1 MSKDT
6 AICLIEDDA
15 LLGETLSDRFRMEG
29 LGFDWHR
36 TGESA
41 ALSFV
46 RRKYSVVLCDLRLP
60 DMSGKD
66 LFDSLE
72 PAERPPF
79 IFMTGFGTIDE
90 AVSLLKSGAE
100 DFVTK
105 PFDLDALM
113 QRLSRLVATAPPL
126 ETGPVLG
133 LSPSMRKIETLI
145 ERLTD
150 SIEPVLITGE
160 SGVGKEVVSRLL
172 HERSRPQRIGE
183 WVAVNCAALPEG
195 LIEAELFGY
204 TRGAFTGAARAHKGL
219 IEQAN
224 GGTLF
229 LDEVGDMPLG
239 MQSRLLRV
247 LQERRVTRIG
257 AESPTPVDFRL
268 VCATHRDLPAM
279 VRSGHFREDLYYRI
293 NVIAIRI
300 PPLRDRR
307 EDILWLADRMLSELA
322 RRPGTAKT
330 LSLEAQQRL
339 YAHSWPGNVRQLNHV
354 LRRAIAL
361 GHHASISPGE
371 LFPDD
376 APAADAAPPAA
387 ATSLSEHLDR
397 SERAYLV
404 SVVQACDGA
413 VGEAAS
419 RMGISRKTL
428 WEKMKRHGIDRQQ
441 PDRRLSPE
449 LAVQPFRDASEAQ

>member
-1 MSKDT
+1 MNV
-6 AICLIEDDA
+6 APLPLCLIEDDA

-29 LGFDWHR
+29 LRFDWHR

-41 ALSFV
+41 LLSLQ
-46 RRKYSVVLCDLRLP
+46 RRRYSAALCDLRLP
-60 DMSGKD
+60 DTSGKEV
-66 LFDSLE
+66 FDSLD
-72 PAERPPF
+72 PGLRPPF

-113 QRLSRLVATAPPL
+113 QRLHRLVGATRPD
-126 ETGPVLG
+126 ETGPLLG

-145 ERLTD
+145 QRLTE
-150 SIEPVLITGE
+150 SIEPVLISGE
-160 SGVGKEVVSRLL
+160 SGVGKEVVSKLL
-172 HERSRPQRIGE
+172 HERSQPARAGE
-183 WVAVNCAALPEG
+183 WIAVNCAALPEG

-257 AESPTPVDFRL
+257 AEAATPVDFRL

-279 VRSGHFREDLYYRI
+279 VQAGLFREDLYYRI
-293 NVIAIRI
+293 NVIAIQI

-322 RRPGTAKT
+322 GRPAKSHRT
-330 LSLEAQQRL
+330 LTLEAQQRL
-339 YAHSWPGNVRQLNHV
+339 YAHPWPGNVRQLNHV

-361 GHHASISPGE
+361 GRDTSISSSDLFQDE
-371 LFPDD
+371 LSSLT
-376 APAADAAPPAA
+376 AQPAS

-404 SVVQACDGA
+404 SVVQECEGA
-413 VGEAAS
+413 VGEAAT

-428 WEKMKRHGIDRQQ
+428 WEKMKRHGIDRQ
-441 PDRRLSPE
+441 RLDKS
-449 LAVQPFRDASEAQ
+449 LVRS

>member
-1 MSKDT
+1 MSNINGP
-6 AICLIEDDA
+6 ICVIEDDA
-15 LLGETLSDRFRMEG
+15 LLGETITDRLRIEG
-29 LGFDWHR
+29 LPFDWHR
-36 TGESA
+36 TAESA
-41 ALSFV
+41 QLGLA
-46 RRKYSVVLCDLRLP
+46 RRRYSAALCDLRLP
-60 DMSGKD
+60 DGSGKEI
-66 LFDSLE
+66 FESLDQE
-72 PAERPPF
+72 ERPPF

-105 PFDLDALM
+105 PFDLDALI
-113 QRLSRLVATAPPL
+113 QRLQRLVGVAERN

-145 ERLTD
+145 QRLTE
-150 SIEPVLITGE
+150 SVEPVLISGE

-172 HERSRPQRIGE
+172 HEQSSAHRPGE

-239 MQSRLLRV
+239 MQGRLLRV

-257 AESPTPVDFRL
+257 AESATPVDFRL

-279 VRSGHFREDLYYRI
+279 VHAGQFREDLYYRI
-293 NVIAIRI
+293 NVIAIHI
-300 PPLRDRR
+300 PPLRERR
-307 EDILWLADRMLSELA
+307 EDILWLADKMLSELA
-322 RRPGTAKT
+322 GRQANSRRT
-330 LSLEAQQRL
+330 LSLDAQQRL
-339 YAHSWPGNVRQLNHV
+339 YAHPWPGNVRQLNHV

-361 GHHASISPGE
+361 GRDKTIGSADLFQEDSSSIPTSP
-371 LFPDD
+371 P
-376 APAADAAPPAA
+376 
-387 ATSLSEHLDR
+387 TSLASSLSDHLDR

-404 SVVQACDGA
+404 SVIQECDGA
-413 VGEAAS
+413 VGEAAT

-428 WEKMKRHGIDRQQ
+428 WEKMKRHGIDRQ
-441 PDRRLSPE
+441 RLE
-449 LAVQPFRDASEAQ
+449 RERVT

>member
-1 MSKDT
+1 MSNIT
-6 AICLIEDDA
+6 GPICVIEDDA
-15 LLGETLSDRFRMEG
+15 LLGETIADRLRIEG
-29 LGFDWHR
+29 MPFEWHR
-36 TGESA
+36 TEASA
-41 ALSFV
+41 QHGLAH
-46 RRKYSVVLCDLRLP
+46 RKYSAVLCDLRLP
-60 DMSGKD
+60 DGSGKEI
-66 LFDSLE
+66 FDSLRTE
-72 PAERPPF
+72 ERPPF

-113 QRLSRLVATAPPL
+113 QRLHRLVGVAERSDTD
-126 ETGPVLG
+126 PVLG

-145 ERLTD
+145 QRLTE
-150 SIEPVLITGE
+150 SVEPVLISGE

-172 HERSRPQRIGE
+172 HEQSRVDRPGE

-257 AESPTPVDFRL
+257 AESATPVDFRL

-279 VRSGHFREDLYYRI
+279 VHAGQFREDLYYRM
-293 NVIAIRI
+293 NVIAIHI
-300 PPLRDRR
+300 PPLRERR
-307 EDILWLADRMLSELA
+307 EDILWLADGMLSELGGRA
-322 RRPGTAKT
+322 ASSRKT

-339 YAHSWPGNVRQLNHV
+339 YAHPWPGNVRQLNHV

-361 GHHASISPGE
+361 GRDKTIGSSDLFQEDISTAPVLASVP
-371 LFPDD
+371 
-376 APAADAAPPAA
+376 
-387 ATSLSEHLDR
+387 TSLSDHLDR
-397 SERAYLV
+397 SERAYLI
-404 SVVQACDGA
+404 SVIQECGGA
-413 VGEAAS
+413 VGEAAL

-441 PDRRLSPE
+441 LERER
-449 LAVQPFRDASEAQ
+449 VT

>member
-1 MSKDT
+1 MSKEI

-15 LLGETLSDRFRMEG
+15 LLGETLADRFRMEG
-29 LGFDWHR
+29 LSFDWHR
-36 TGESA
+36 AGGSA
-41 ALSFV
+41 SLALT
-46 RRKYSVVLCDLRLP
+46 RRKYSMVLCDLRLP
-60 DMSGKD
+60 DLSGREI
-66 LFDSLE
+66 FESLD
-72 PAERPPF
+72 PSERSPF

-113 QRLSRLVATAPPL
+113 QRLHRLVAIAEPTSA
-126 ETGPVLG
+126 GPVLG

-145 ERLTD
+145 ERLND
-150 SIEPVLITGE
+150 SVEPVLITGE

-172 HERSRPQRIGE
+172 HDRGRPGRVGE

-204 TRGAFTGAARAHKGL
+204 TRGAFTGAVRAHKGL

-229 LDEVGDMPLG
+229 LDEIGDMPLG

-257 AESPTPVDFRL
+257 SESPTPVDFRL

-279 VRSGHFREDLYYRI
+279 VRCGEFREDLYYRI
-293 NVIAIRI
+293 NVIAIHI

-307 EDILWLADRMLSELA
+307 EDILWLADRMLSELVG
-322 RRPGTAKT
+322 RRGSVVRT

-339 YAHSWPGNVRQLNHV
+339 YAHPWPGNVRQLNHV
-354 LRRAIAL
+354 LRRATAL
-361 GHHASISPGE
+361 GRNASIG
-371 LFPDD
+371 
-376 APAADAAPPAA
+376 AADLFQDDPIVVGNPSVAA
-387 ATSLSEHLDR
+387 AASLSEHLDR

-404 SVVQACDGA
+404 AVVQECDGA

-428 WEKMKRHGIDRQQ
+428 WEKMKRHGIERQQ
-441 PDRRLSPE
+441 LEKERERTVGS
-449 LAVQPFRDASEAQ
+449 

>member
-29 LGFDWHR
+29 IGFDWHR

-41 ALSFV
+41 SLSFG
-46 RRKYSVVLCDLRLP
+46 RRKYSAVLCDLRLP
-60 DMSGKD
+60 DTSGKD
-66 LFDSLE
+66 IFDSLE
-72 PAERPPF
+72 PAKRPPF

-113 QRLSRLVATAPPL
+113 QRLHRLVAVAPPG

-145 ERLTD
+145 ERLTE
-150 SIEPVLITGE
+150 SIEPVLISGE

-172 HERSRPQRIGE
+172 HERSRRRRAGE

-257 AESPTPVDFRL
+257 AESATPVDFRL

-279 VRSGHFREDLYYRI
+279 VRAGQFREDLYYRI
-293 NVIAIRI
+293 NVIAIQI

-322 RRPGTAKT
+322 RRPSPGAKT

-339 YAHSWPGNVRQLNHV
+339 YAHPWPGNVRQLNHV

-361 GHHASISPGE
+361 GRHVSISPDD
-371 LFPDD
+371 LFHDESPTVDVV
-376 APAADAAPPAA
+376 APAA

-404 SVVQACDGA
+404 SIVRECDGA
-413 VGEAAS
+413 VGEAAC

-428 WEKMKRHGIDRQQ
+428 WEKMRRHGIDRQQ
-441 PDRRLSPE
+441 FSRERE
-449 LAVQPFRDASEAQ
+449 DAKTR

>member
-1 MSKDT
+1 
-6 AICLIEDDA
+6 
-15 LLGETLSDRFRMEG
+15 
-29 LGFDWHR
+29 
-36 TGESA
+36 
-41 ALSFV
+41 
-46 RRKYSVVLCDLRLP
+46 
-60 DMSGKD
+60 
-66 LFDSLE
+66 
-72 PAERPPF
+72 
-79 IFMTGFGTIDE
+79 MTGFGTIDE

-113 QRLSRLVATAPPL
+113 QRLHRLVAVAPPG

-145 ERLTD
+145 ERLTE
-150 SIEPVLITGE
+150 SIEPVLISGE

-172 HERSRPQRIGE
+172 HERSRPRRTGE

-257 AESPTPVDFRL
+257 AEAATPVDFRL

-279 VRSGHFREDLYYRI
+279 VRAGQFREDLYYRI
-293 NVIAIRI
+293 NVIAIQI

-307 EDILWLADRMLSELA
+307 EDVLWLADRMLSELA
-322 RRPGTAKT
+322 RRAGPGAKT

-339 YAHSWPGNVRQLNHV
+339 YAHPWPGNVRQLNHV

-361 GHHASISPGE
+361 GRQLSISSAD
-371 LFPDD
+371 LFQDD
-376 APAADAAPPAA
+376 LQALASEAPATAA
-387 ATSLSEHLDR
+387 SLSEHLDR

-404 SVVQACDGA
+404 SVVQECDGA
-413 VGEAAS
+413 VGEAAA

-441 PDRRLSPE
+441 FDRSA
-449 LAVQPFRDASEAQ
+449 AV

>member
-1 MSKDT
+1 MSNT
-6 AICLIEDDA
+6 IGPICLIEDDP
-15 LLGETLSDRFRMEG
+15 LLGETIADRLRIEG
-29 LGFDWHR
+29 LPFDWHR
-36 TGESA
+36 SAESA
-41 ALSFV
+41 QLGLA
-46 RRKYSVVLCDLRLP
+46 RRKYSAALCDLRLP
-60 DMSGKD
+60 DGSGKEI
-66 LFDSLE
+66 FDSIGNE
-72 PAERPPF
+72 KRPPF

-113 QRLSRLVATAPPL
+113 QRLHRLVGVAERN

-145 ERLTD
+145 QRLTE
-150 SIEPVLITGE
+150 SVEPVLISGE
-160 SGVGKEVVSRLL
+160 SGVGKEVVSRVL
-172 HERSRPQRIGE
+172 HEQSRERRPGE

-257 AESPTPVDFRL
+257 AESATPVDFRL

-279 VRSGHFREDLYYRI
+279 VHAAQFREDLYYRV
-293 NVIAIRI
+293 NVIAIHI
-300 PPLRDRR
+300 PPLRQRR
-307 EDILWLADRMLSELA
+307 EDILWLADRMLSELSG
-322 RRPGTAKT
+322 RPASSRKT

-339 YAHSWPGNVRQLNHV
+339 YAHPWPGNVRQLNHV

-361 GHHASISPGE
+361 GRDTMISSSD
-371 LFPDD
+371 LFQEDVSMPVS
-376 APAADAAPPAA
+376 APVL
-387 ATSLSEHLDR
+387 TTLSDHQDR
-397 SERAYLV
+397 SERIYLV
-404 SVVQACDGA
+404 SVIQDCDGA
-413 VGEAAS
+413 VGEAAT

-441 PDRRLSPE
+441 LERSL
-449 LAVQPFRDASEAQ
+449 VDAGGRKSRPSASSGV

>member
-1 MSKDT
+1 MTRHGS
-6 AICLIEDDA
+6 
-15 LLGETLSDRFRMEG
+15 R
-29 LGFDWHR
+29 
-36 TGESA
+36 
-41 ALSFV
+41 
-46 RRKYSVVLCDLRLP
+46 
-60 DMSGKD
+60 
-66 LFDSLE
+66 

-172 HERSRPQRIGE
+172 HERSRPERIGE

-229 LDEVGDMPLG
+229 LDEVGDMPLAC
-239 MQSRLLRV
+239 RV
-247 LQERRVTRIG
+247 
-257 AESPTPVDFRL
+257 ACCACFRS
-268 VCATHRDLPAM
+268 A
-279 VRSGHFREDLYYRI
+279 G
-293 NVIAIRI
+293 
-300 PPLRDRR
+300 
-307 EDILWLADRMLSELA
+307 
-322 RRPGTAKT
+322 
-330 LSLEAQQRL
+330 
-339 YAHSWPGNVRQLNHV
+339 
-354 LRRAIAL
+354 
-361 GHHASISPGE
+361 
-371 LFPDD
+371 
-376 APAADAAPPAA
+376 
-387 ATSLSEHLDR
+387 
-397 SERAYLV
+397 
-404 SVVQACDGA
+404 
-413 VGEAAS
+413 
-419 RMGISRKTL
+419 
-428 WEKMKRHGIDRQQ
+428 
-441 PDRRLSPE
+441 
-449 LAVQPFRDASEAQ
+449 

>member
-1 MSKDT
+1 MSNT
-6 AICLIEDDA
+6 NAICVIEDDA
-15 LLGETLSDRFRMEG
+15 LLGETITDRLRIEG
-29 LGFDWHR
+29 LPFDWHR
-36 TGESA
+36 TAESA
-41 ALSFV
+41 QLGLA
-46 RRKYSVVLCDLRLP
+46 RRKYSAALCDLRLP
-60 DMSGKD
+60 DGSGKEI
-66 LFDSLE
+66 FESLCHE
-72 PAERPPF
+72 ERPPF

-105 PFDLDALM
+105 PFDLDALI
-113 QRLSRLVATAPPL
+113 QRLQRLIGRAERA

-145 ERLTD
+145 QRLTE
-150 SIEPVLITGE
+150 SVEPVLISGE
-160 SGVGKEVVSRLL
+160 SGVGKEVISKLL
-172 HERSRPQRIGE
+172 HERSRAHRPGE
-183 WVAVNCAALPEG
+183 WVAVNCAALPDG

-229 LDEVGDMPLG
+229 LDEVGDMPLS

-257 AESPTPVDFRL
+257 AESATPVDFRL

-279 VRSGHFREDLYYRI
+279 VHAGQFREDLYYRI
-293 NVIAIRI
+293 NVIAIHI
-300 PPLRDRR
+300 PPLRERR
-307 EDILWLADRMLSELA
+307 EDILWLADKMLSELA
-322 RRPGTAKT
+322 GRPASSRKT

-339 YAHSWPGNVRQLNHV
+339 YAHRWPGNVRQLNHV

-361 GHHASISPGE
+361 GRDKTISASD
-371 LFPDD
+371 LFQEDT
-376 APAADAAPPAA
+376 AAMPSLPSASAAS
-387 ATSLSEHLDR
+387 SLSDHLDR

-404 SVVQACDGA
+404 SVIQECDGA
-413 VGEAAS
+413 VGEAAT

-428 WEKMKRHGIDRQQ
+428 WEKMKRHGIDRQHLE
-441 PDRRLSPE
+441 RERIT
-449 LAVQPFRDASEAQ
+449 

>member
-1 MSKDT
+1 MSNKVG
-6 AICLIEDDA
+6 AICVIEDDA
-15 LLGETLSDRFRMEG
+15 LLGETIADRLRIEG
-29 LGFDWHR
+29 LPFDWHR
-36 TGESA
+36 TSDSA
-41 ALSFV
+41 QLSLV
-46 RRKYSVVLCDLRLP
+46 RRKYSAVLCDLRLP
-60 DMSGKD
+60 DGSGKEI
-66 LFDSLE
+66 FDSM
-72 PAERPPF
+72 AAHERPPF

-113 QRLSRLVATAPPL
+113 QRLHRLVGVADRT

-133 LSPSMRKIETLI
+133 LSPSMRKIEILI
-145 ERLTD
+145 ERLTE
-150 SIEPVLITGE
+150 SVEPVLISGE

-172 HERSRPQRIGE
+172 HEQSKAHRPGE

-204 TRGAFTGAARAHKGL
+204 TRGAFTGAAKAHKGL

-257 AESPTPVDFRL
+257 AESATPVDFRL

-279 VRSGHFREDLYYRI
+279 VHAGQFREDLYYRI
-293 NVIAIRI
+293 NVIAIHI
-300 PPLRDRR
+300 PPLRQRR
-307 EDILWLADRMLSELA
+307 EDILWLADKMLSELA
-322 RRPGTAKT
+322 GRQASSRKT

-339 YAHSWPGNVRQLNHV
+339 YAHPWPGNIRQLNHV

-361 GHHASISPGE
+361 GREKTIGSSDLFQEDVATASASPSTSVA
-371 LFPDD
+371 L
-376 APAADAAPPAA
+376 
-387 ATSLSEHLDR
+387 SLSDHLDR

-404 SVVQACDGA
+404 SVIQECDGA
-413 VGEAAS
+413 VGEAAA

-441 PDRRLSPE
+441 LERER
-449 LAVQPFRDASEAQ
+449 VI

>member
-1 MSKDT
+1 MSNT
-6 AICLIEDDA
+6 VGPICVIEDDA
-15 LLGETLSDRFRMEG
+15 LLGETIADRLRIEG
-29 LGFDWHR
+29 LPFDWHR
-36 TGESA
+36 TGDSA
-41 ALSFV
+41 QLGLA
-46 RRKYSVVLCDLRLP
+46 RRKYSAVLCDLRLP
-60 DMSGKD
+60 DGSGKD
-66 LFDSLE
+66 IFDAMS
-72 PAERPPF
+72 AEGRPPF

-90 AVSLLKSGAE
+90 AVTLLKSGAD

-113 QRLSRLVATAPPL
+113 QRLHRLVGDADRVD
-126 ETGPVLG
+126 TGPVLG

-145 ERLTD
+145 ERLTE
-150 SIEPVLITGE
+150 SAEPVLISGE

-172 HERSRPQRIGE
+172 HDQSQRPGE

-257 AESPTPVDFRL
+257 AESATPVDFRL

-279 VRSGHFREDLYYRI
+279 VHAGQFREDLYYRI
-293 NVIAIRI
+293 NVIAIHI
-300 PPLRDRR
+300 PPLRQRR
-307 EDILWLADRMLSELA
+307 EDILWLADKMLTELA
-322 RRPGTAKT
+322 GRASSSRKT

-339 YAHSWPGNVRQLNHV
+339 YAHPWPGNVRQLNHV

-361 GHHASISPGE
+361 GRQKTIGSSDLFQEDMSAITSAS
-371 LFPDD
+371 
-376 APAADAAPPAA
+376 PAST
-387 ATSLSEHLDR
+387 ATSLSDHLDR

-404 SVVQACDGA
+404 SVIQECDGA
-413 VGEAAS
+413 VGEAAT

-428 WEKMKRHGIDRQQ
+428 WEKMKRHGIDRQHLE
-441 PDRRLSPE
+441 RER
-449 LAVQPFRDASEAQ
+449 VT